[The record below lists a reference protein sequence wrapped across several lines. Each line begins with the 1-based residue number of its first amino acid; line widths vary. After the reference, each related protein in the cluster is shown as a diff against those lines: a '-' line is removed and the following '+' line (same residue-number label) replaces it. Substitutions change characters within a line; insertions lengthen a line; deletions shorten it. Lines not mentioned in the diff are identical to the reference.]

1 MAARSMKP
9 SKMRGGMRSGGKP
22 SMGGPRL
29 QTGMGPG
36 GKPSMGGPRLQSGMT
51 NNPTARLNSGPMAAR
66 PSTLSALKAAQSG
79 MGRPP
84 MPSSPR
90 PAMTP
95 TPTATQAGAMAPRAP
110 IAGPRQVNAATSG
123 SMFAKGGE
131 VKKTG
136 GTARGFG
143 MAKPSKF
150 KIY

>member
-1 MAARSMKP
+1 MKP
-9 SKMRGGMRSGGKP
+9 SKLRRGNDIGGKPSIGGPRLQTGMVPGGKP
-22 SMGGPRL
+22 SMVGPLPKTKSFGPPNRAGGPRL

-36 GKPSMGGPRLQSGMT
+36 GKPSMG
-51 NNPTARLNSGPMAAR
+51 
-66 PSTLSALKAAQSG
+66 
-79 MGRPP
+79 
-84 MPSSPR
+84 SSMNMR
-90 PAMTP
+90 SPAMTP

>member
-1 MAARSMKP
+1 
-9 SKMRGGMRSGGKP
+9 MRS
-22 SMGGPRL
+22 
-29 QTGMGPG
+29 
-36 GKPSMGGPRLQSGMT
+36 
-51 NNPTARLNSGPMAAR
+51 
-66 PSTLSALKAAQSG
+66 
-79 MGRPP
+79 
-84 MPSSPR
+84 

>member
-1 MAARSMKP
+1 MAIGN
-9 SKMRGGMRSGGKP
+9 RGQSVVRSGARKP
-22 SMGGPRL
+22 SMGGPRP
-29 QTGMGPG
+29 QSVVRSGR
-36 GKPSMGGPRLQSGMT
+36 KPSMGGPRLQSGMT

-123 SMFAKGGE
+123 RMFAKGGE

-136 GTARGFG
+136 GTARGVG
-143 MAKPSKF
+143 KARKQTYR
-150 KIY
+150 IC